1 MRKFAKIA
9 IVIIAIASSVA
20 CSKAKKDAT
29 DVAVQE
35 EIVEPPRNIPEGAIE
50 FDYGGHLYFD
60 VMLHDTIPAKMAF
73 DTGNTNMLIDLEFYN
88 QHFDPANN
96 LQRAIIQGAGNS
108 FQAVYRDNRSW
119 KYCIGKQSQTEQG
132 VVVMNLRKILGDHV
146 DGMFGMVFMQG
157 KKVELNYI
165 DRYMRIMPQDEQPT
179 EGYTCIKC
187 QWLDKR
193 QSRMVM
199 PLTIKVANNLA
210 LDGRFLVDLGASDA
224 IALNSNTAARMQLN
238 RVLTDVKK
246 KMYDTGGVGGSR
258 TDYIFRGKS
267 ITAAEHEIENIY
279 ISYSGNT
286 QGAMA
291 DNRYDGL
298 VGNALFERFDVIIDF
313 ARCEIW
319 LRPNKNINAEIKFDS
334 GMTLTPKTN
343 CWIVNGLIEGGNAH
357 KAGVKRGDVIIS
369 INGLSPE
376 KIDIRRL
383 RQMNRSAEDWTIVV
397 KRDNINSEIT
407 FEKEQR

>member
-1 MRKFAKIA
+1 MRKFTTIVVATIA
-9 IVIIAIASSVA
+9 IVSCVA
-20 CSKAKKDAT
+20 CAKAKTEAKEEAT
-29 DVAVQE
+29 L
-35 EIVEPPRNIPEGAIE
+35 VEFTEPQRNIPEGAIA

-60 VMLHDTIPAKMAF
+60 VILRDSIPAKMAF
-73 DTGNTNMLIDLEFYN
+73 DTGNTNILIDLEFYN

-108 FQAVYRDNRSW
+108 FQAVYRDNRDW
-119 KYCIGKQSQTEQG
+119 KYSLGAQSQTEQG

-146 DGMFGMVFMQG
+146 DGMFGMEFMRG
-157 KKVELNYI
+157 KKIELNYI
-165 DRYMRIMPQDEQPT
+165 DRYMRIMSQDEQPT

-193 QSRMVM
+193 QSRMTM
-199 PLTIKVANNLA
+199 PLSIKVTDKLA
-210 LDGRFLVDLGASDA
+210 FNGLFLVDLGARDA
-224 IALNSNTAARMQLN
+224 IALNSNTAARLRLN

-246 KMYDTGGVGGSR
+246 KIFDTGGVGGSR
-258 TDYIFRGKS
+258 TDYIFKTKAIS
-267 ITAAEHEIENIY
+267 VADSEIEDVS

-291 DNRYDGL
+291 DERYDGL
-298 VGNALFERFDVIIDF
+298 VGNALFERFDVIFDF
-313 ARCEIW
+313 AKCEIW
-319 LRPNKNINAEIKFDS
+319 LRPNKNIDEEIKFDS
-334 GMTLTPKTN
+334 GMTLTPKTD

-357 KAGVKRGDVIIS
+357 KAGIKRGDVITS

-376 KIDIRRL
+376 KIELRRL
-383 RQMNRSAEDWTIVV
+383 ELMNRSAEDWKIVV
-397 KRDNINSEIT
+397 KRDNTEANIT

>member
-1 MRKFAKIA
+1 MRKFTAIIVTTIA
-9 IVIIAIASSVA
+9 IVSCVA
-20 CSKAKKDAT
+20 CAKAKKDA
-29 DVAVQE
+29 QE
-35 EIVEPPRNIPEGAIE
+35 EAMQVEFTEPQRNIPEGAIA

-60 VMLHDTIPAKMAF
+60 VILRDSIPAKMAF
-73 DTGNTNMLIDLEFYN
+73 DTGNTNILIDLEFYN

-108 FQAVYRDNRSW
+108 FQAVYRDNRNW
-119 KYCIGKQSQTEQG
+119 KYSLGAQSQTEQG

-146 DGMFGMVFMQG
+146 DGMFGMEFMRG
-157 KKVELNYI
+157 KKIELNYI
-165 DRYMRIMPQDEQPT
+165 DRYMRIMSQDEQPT

-193 QSRMVM
+193 QSRMTM
-199 PLTIKVANNLA
+199 PLSIKVTDRLA
-210 LDGRFLVDLGASDA
+210 FNGSFLVDLGARDA
-224 IALNSNTAARMQLN
+224 IALNSNTAARLRLN

-246 KMYDTGGVGGSR
+246 KIFDTGGVGGSR
-258 TDYIFRGKS
+258 TDYIFKTKAIS
-267 ITAAEHEIENIY
+267 AADNEIKNVS

-291 DNRYDGL
+291 DERYDGL
-298 VGNALFERFDVIIDF
+298 VGNALFERFDVIFDF
-313 ARCEIW
+313 AKCEIW
-319 LRPNKNINAEIKFDS
+319 LRPNKNIDEEIKFDS
-334 GMTLTPKTN
+334 GMTLTPKTD

-357 KAGVKRGDVIIS
+357 KAGIKRGDVITS

-376 KIDIRRL
+376 KIDLRRL
-383 RQMNRSAEDWTIVV
+383 ELMNRSAEDWKIVV
-397 KRDNINSEIT
+397 KRDNTEANIT

>member
-1 MRKFAKIA
+1 
-9 IVIIAIASSVA
+9 
-20 CSKAKKDAT
+20 
-29 DVAVQE
+29 
-35 EIVEPPRNIPEGAIE
+35 
-50 FDYGGHLYFD
+50 
-60 VMLHDTIPAKMAF
+60 
-73 DTGNTNMLIDLEFYN
+73 
-88 QHFDPANN
+88 
-96 LQRAIIQGAGNS
+96 
-108 FQAVYRDNRSW
+108 
-119 KYCIGKQSQTEQG
+119 
-132 VVVMNLRKILGDHV
+132 
-146 DGMFGMVFMQG
+146 
-157 KKVELNYI
+157 
-165 DRYMRIMPQDEQPT
+165 
-179 EGYTCIKC
+179 
-187 QWLDKR
+187 
-193 QSRMVM
+193 MVM

-210 LDGRFLVDLGASDA
+210 LNGRFLVDLGASDA

-238 RVLTDVKK
+238 RVLTNVKK
-246 KMYDTGGVGGSR
+246 KIYDTGGVGGSR
-258 TDYIFRGKS
+258 TDYIFKAKG
-267 ITAAEHEIENIY
+267 ITAAEHKIENIY

-313 ARCEIW
+313 AKCEIW

-343 CWIVNGLIEGGNAH
+343 CWIVNGLIESGNAH

-376 KIDIRRL
+376 KIDLRRL

-397 KRDNINSEIT
+397 KRDNINSEFT